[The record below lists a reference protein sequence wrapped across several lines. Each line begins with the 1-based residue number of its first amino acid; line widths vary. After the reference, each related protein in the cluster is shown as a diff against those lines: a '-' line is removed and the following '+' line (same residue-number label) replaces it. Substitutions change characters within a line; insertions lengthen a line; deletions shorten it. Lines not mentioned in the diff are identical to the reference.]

1 MRKLAIV
8 IVLCTLFPNTSLAQS
23 TRANSKVQDQIR
35 ALEQAQVAAL
45 LRNDIAAMKRNWAT
59 DFIVNNPFNVAVD
72 ASKGPIQ
79 AGTLTYSSFERK
91 IERVLVRGNVVI
103 VMGSETVVPSGKSA
117 DAGKT
122 IHRRFTDVWM
132 NRGGRWLLTAR
143 HANVVCNPTGPPN

>member
-1 MRKLAIV
+1 MRRLAIV
-8 IVLCTLFPNTSLAQS
+8 IVLCAVFPTTSLAQS

-45 LRNDIAAMKRNWAT
+45 LRNDIPAMKRNWAT
-59 DFIVNNPFNVAVD
+59 DYVVNNPFNVAVD

-79 AGTLTYSSFERK
+79 AGTLTYSSFEREY
-91 IERVLVRGNVVI
+91 ERVLVRGNVVI

-122 IHRRFTDVWM
+122 IHRRFTNVWM

-143 HANVVCNPTGPPN
+143 HANVVCDRTAPAN